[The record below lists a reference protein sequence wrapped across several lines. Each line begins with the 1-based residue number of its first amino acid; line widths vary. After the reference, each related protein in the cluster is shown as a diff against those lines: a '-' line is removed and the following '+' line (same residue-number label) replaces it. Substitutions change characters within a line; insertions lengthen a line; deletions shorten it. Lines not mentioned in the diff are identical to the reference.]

1 MPRQLLMQLITA
13 RANRKARRMESINEE
28 SDLPWKFSVDETIE
42 ILFDNQLKIYTTD
55 QLTASAIEMILA
67 ILDWDFHIGIE
78 H

>member
-1 MPRQLLMQLITA
+1 MQLITA

>member
-1 MPRQLLMQLITA
+1 
-13 RANRKARRMESINEE
+13 MESINEE